1 MLIPVTKEIQR
12 VNPLCPNISMLILH
26 TALYT
31 FPVLLIRRSCLT
43 IISLLSGWLFP
54 VFLTTLMFH
63 SVLSL

>member
-31 FPVLLIRRSCLT
+31 FPV
-43 IISLLSGWLFP
+43 
-54 VFLTTLMFH
+54 
-63 SVLSL
+63 